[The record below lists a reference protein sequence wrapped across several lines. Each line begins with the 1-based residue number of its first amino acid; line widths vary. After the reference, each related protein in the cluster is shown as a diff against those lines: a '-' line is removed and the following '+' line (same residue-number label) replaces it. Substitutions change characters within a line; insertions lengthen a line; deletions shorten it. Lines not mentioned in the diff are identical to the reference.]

1 MQWQGITRCR
11 VAVLCPKIARHT
23 YNLLRD
29 PMQAHYPTHP
39 RRTVCLACRMQD
51 QLIVFMTLARG
62 ESRMLC
68 RTPTLHTHTAIAV
81 AQQLTGAQFDVK
93 ERGQDLSLI
102 VCGGAAV
109 CAGAS
114 VC

>member
-1 MQWQGITRCR
+1 
-11 VAVLCPKIARHT
+11 
-23 YNLLRD
+23 
-29 PMQAHYPTHP
+29 
-39 RRTVCLACRMQD
+39 VCLACRMQD